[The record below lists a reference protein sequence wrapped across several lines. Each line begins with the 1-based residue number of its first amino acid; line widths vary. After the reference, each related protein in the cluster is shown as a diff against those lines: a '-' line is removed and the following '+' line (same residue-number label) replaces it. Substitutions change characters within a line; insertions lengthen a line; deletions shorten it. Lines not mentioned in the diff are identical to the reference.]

1 MRAGSA
7 GCVNALRA
15 AGAPLSLQAVR
26 VAAEGDTLELLT
38 LLLEGLAVEDL
49 LQVLASAEEEGAY
62 LRSFEARFRSSLR

>member
-49 LQVLASAEEEGAY
+49 LQVLASAEEEPSRAGTGGGGK
-62 LRSFEARFRSSLR
+62 LFGIF